1 LAVFGSFYGLY
12 YVCGRENRRK
22 KLKRRL
28 NMEEN
33 IKENEALELQKAEYE
48 AKIANLKL
56 DFAVE
61 TALLRAGARN
71 VKAAGALLDRE
82 KLSIDEEGRSCG
94 LEEQIKA
101 LKENEET
108 AFLFESNTQIKGLVP
123 YESGDMLQDTE
134 QMSYSRFC
142 EIYGAQ

>member
-1 LAVFGSFYGLY
+1 
-12 YVCGRENRRK
+12 
-22 KLKRRL
+22 
-28 NMEEN
+28 MEEN